1 MPFGIDSADSV
12 VTDIVARN
20 GVVTG
25 RAEGDA
31 IPPIVADI
39 AVGNCVAVRREEV
52 EAEAVVADIVAG
64 NAIAAG

>member
-25 RAEGDA
+25 RVEGDA
-31 IPPIVADI
+31 IPP
-39 AVGNCVAVRREEV
+39 
-52 EAEAVVADIVAG
+52 VVAGIVAG